1 MRLGFG
7 RPEGK
12 GELTRSSSAAA
23 ARVPGSS
30 LGAKAIT
37 QFAAAKLGSPRLV
50 RRPYGGA
57 LVNAAAVEADTLAA
71 AAAAAAAAVAC
82 GQTAGGGGG
91 GSGYVAPSAL
101 AATSATTSVAAP
113 SVTITPLSATAQ
125 GSPPSLTFGPQP
137 QSTVSNPQSV
147 TVTNTGNGPLAITG
161 LSFAGGDSSDFLV
174 GSSTCGGAVAP
185 GSNCQLTVR
194 FAPQAQGART
204 ATLQIASNDPTGSAS
219 VSLSARL
226 TNRTPRRGRARRHG

>member
-1 MRLGFG
+1 
-7 RPEGK
+7 
-12 GELTRSSSAAA
+12 
-23 ARVPGSS
+23 
-30 LGAKAIT
+30 
-37 QFAAAKLGSPRLV
+37 
-50 RRPYGGA
+50 
-57 LVNAAAVEADTLAA
+57 
-71 AAAAAAAAVAC
+71 
-82 GQTAGGGGG
+82 
-91 GSGYVAPSAL
+91 
-101 AATSATTSVAAP
+101 
-113 SVTITPLSATAQ
+113 VTITPLSATAQ
-125 GSPPSLTFGPQP
+125 VSPPSLTFGPQP

-219 VSLSARL
+219 VSLSGTGGSCPRAR
-226 TNRTPRRGRARRHG
+226 REPRERRGRPDRVAHRGRPERSNS